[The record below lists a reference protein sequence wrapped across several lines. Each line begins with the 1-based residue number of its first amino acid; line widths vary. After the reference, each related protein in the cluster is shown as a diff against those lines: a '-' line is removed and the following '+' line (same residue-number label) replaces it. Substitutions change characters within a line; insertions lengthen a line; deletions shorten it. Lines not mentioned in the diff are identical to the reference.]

1 MRFAGLDLHKQEI
14 EAAIVDES
22 GKLLHRERFACTREA
37 LEMFARKHLQNAQV
51 AVEATFHTWP
61 IVAILEPLVQEVVI
75 SNPLR
80 TKAIA
85 QAKIKTDKVD
95 ALVLAQL
102 LRCDYLPRVWRPD
115 AATQSLR
122 RITTERANLTS
133 DRTRIKNR
141 IHAVLHQHLLTPPCA
156 DLFAAEGQV
165 WLKKLEL
172 APHWRANLDRL
183 LEQLALIESQTEDLT
198 QTQAERAFGDDEVK
212 LLMSLPGVDFSVAQT
227 LKAALGDITRFPTPQ
242 RAAAYLG
249 LVPSTHQSGNHCY
262 HGKITKQGRGHA
274 RWMLVQAAQHVS
286 AHPGPLGVFFRRIAK
301 KKNRNLAV
309 VAAAHKLVLIAWH
322 MLKNNEPYRY
332 AQPATTQEK
341 FARLRRRVGKRLPNG
356 SRKGT
361 PRPANY
367 GSGVRTRAVASLDE
381 TYAANGLPALRSP
394 AGGELTM
401 LATHGV
407 TDFAAAVRQAKR
419 VPRKGDRALA
429 PAQLQ

>member
-1 MRFAGLDLHKQEI
+1 MRFVGLDLHKQEI
-14 EAAIVDES
+14 EAAMVDER
-22 GKLLHRERFACTREA
+22 GAVLHRQRFACQRAAIEA
-37 LEMFARKHLQNAQV
+37 FARSHLSDAHV

-61 IVAILEPLVQEVVI
+61 IVAILEPLVKEVVI

-80 TKAIA
+80 TRAIA

-102 LRCDYLPRVWRPD
+102 LRADYLPRVWRPD
-115 AATQSLR
+115 PATQTLR

-141 IHAVLHQHLLTPPCA
+141 IHAVLHQHLLTAPCGE
-156 DLFAAEGQV
+156 LFAPAGQA
-165 WLKKLEL
+165 WLKQLEL

-183 LEQLALIESQTEDLT
+183 LEQLALIESHTGQLM
-198 QTQAERAFGDDEVK
+198 QTQAEHAFADDDVK
-212 LLMSLPGVDFSVAQT
+212 LLMSLPGVDFPVAQT
-227 LKAALGDITRFPTPQ
+227 LKAALGDIARFPTPQ
-242 RAAAYLG
+242 QAAAYVG

-301 KKNRNLAV
+301 KKNRNVAV
-309 VAAAHKLVLIAWH
+309 VAAAHKLVVIAWH
-322 MLKNNEPYRY
+322 LLKNREPYRY

-361 PRPANY
+361 PRPAHY
-367 GSGVRTRAVASLDE
+367 GSGVRTRAVQGLDQ
-381 TYAANGLPALRSP
+381 TYQQNGLPPLAELKPGEAAMLQRAGLAGVAASIRKP
-394 AGGELTM
+394 A
-401 LATHGV
+401 
-407 TDFAAAVRQAKR
+407 R
-419 VPRKGDRALA
+419 VART
-429 PAQLQ
+429 